1 MQKILD
7 FLFSRRMLAII
18 GVILLALAIWFVGPL
33 LAFGG
38 LHPFASVSMRVITI
52 LLLFALL
59 FLWFKNWPLSVIWVA
74 ALCVLI
80 WKAAPL
86 LAYGQA
92 RPFAPAWVRAA
103 LIGIVLFCY
112 AFYGLY
118 RLWQALRV
126 DEQLLQKILRP
137 RKDKSAASEVREDQ
151 RAVTN
156 IVIRAIEQLKQLRI
170 GKPGIGLSRLFEGKR
185 YLYELP
191 WYMII
196 GAPGDGK
203 TTALLNAG
211 LQFPLAEQM
220 GHSAEAVAVPG
231 KGGTL
236 HCDWWFTNE
245 AVLIDTAGRYVRHDD
260 SGSTETTARNA
271 EEWRGFLGLLR
282 KYRPRAPINGV
293 LLTVNVADLA
303 GKSEAE
309 RIAAA
314 AALRARLG
322 ELRSELGIRFPVYLV
337 VTKMDLLPGFT
348 DYFNYLTTE
357 GRAQIWGFT
366 LPYNQKQQ
374 NNNQDKLRLNCE
386 NELKLLIKRLDQGV
400 DNRLQ
405 EEYDIQRRSNLYA
418 LPHEF
423 SALAE
428 PLLDIIERVFL
439 DSKFDATQLH
449 NTLRGVYFTSA
460 AQASANA
467 TADRQ
472 SPLKRLWRAI
482 KGDPAL
488 GEKDSLYA
496 NTVAPTGNRSYF
508 LHDLLTKLVFQEQ
521 NLVQPNLQWEMRYR
535 VMRFTGHMLVVFIFL
550 CLVQGM
556 YTSYGKNSNYL
567 SDVNGKTATLA
578 EKVREYSRKPTPEAV
593 PDILNAARE
602 LAAYPGLDPDSPP
615 NSFRYG
621 LYSVPPVINSAAAT
635 YDQLLD
641 QLLLPPIVRGIERT
655 LSNAIVQKDTKAT
668 YDALRVY
675 LLLNLD
681 TEHQDKFNASEIQA
695 WVLSDWEQNDGAA
708 VFGGNASI
716 YEHLGALFN
725 GSRIVRSPF
734 AKNDALI
741 RNAREML
748 EGSTSTE
755 RIYDR
760 AKVAMND
767 EAPEDFTVV
776 RAVGA
781 DAGSVFVRASGSPLD
796 RGIPGLFTVQG
807 YRDLFDKRISEF
819 VAAAYADD
827 EWVMGRETV
836 ASQKKTAERAQQ
848 LVQQVK
854 GAEDPLIKEVR
865 RLYLTE
871 YTMRWQTFLEDIH
884 SVNSTG
890 ADNSPS
896 LAFDLQTLRTFA
908 APDSPLMRLSRAV
921 VEQTTL
927 VPPLNTKNN
936 QKILAER
943 AEQQLSGNAR
953 EVVQTAKLLKNI
965 RPEEQ
970 LEKTLVDNRF
980 AALREVVTGVAD
992 IQNSNAGSRPQKLD
1006 SVLSLLNEY
1015 YNQLMI
1021 ADNALATNTLPPK
1034 IDAAEKL
1041 RLEAAKM
1048 PAPLKNILFDLTTQ
1062 GARKLNLAS
1071 GEVLSRQME
1080 AMIGGDCRN
1089 VIDGRYPFVASNQEV
1104 SADEFNRIFASG
1116 GLLDDFFNKQLIS
1129 QVDITTNPWH
1139 YKQAEGS
1146 NTPLPGPSLAPFQ
1159 QAKRIREAFFQ
1170 EQGARKMSW
1179 TMDIKV
1185 VELDPNIT
1193 DLIIDIDG
1201 QSLRYI
1207 HGPVRPLHITWPGP
1221 RNGSMAEI
1229 TANPRIRQDS
1239 STIITSGPWALFR
1252 LLNKGR
1258 IISSM
1263 SDSRHL
1269 VEFKFDDRRVVL
1281 EVSSSVDFNLQSA
1294 NNPLRGFTCPVG
1306 GATL

>member
-7 FLFSRRMLAII
+7 FLFSRRMLAILGI
-18 GVILLALAIWFVGPL
+18 IILALVIWFVGPL
-33 LAFGG
+33 LAFGEF
-38 LHPFASVSMRVITI
+38 HPFASIPIRVITI
-52 LLLFALL
+52 LLLFGLL
-59 FLWFKNWPLSVIWVA
+59 FLWFKSWSLSIIWVA
-74 ALCVLI
+74 AICVLI
-80 WKAAPL
+80 WQAAPQ
-86 LAYGQA
+86 LAYGKTH
-92 RPFAPAWVRAA
+92 PFAPAWVRAV
-103 LIGIVLFCY
+103 LIGLVLFCY
-112 AFYGLY
+112 ALYGLY

-137 RKDKSAASEVREDQ
+137 RKEKSAVAESREDQ
-151 RAVTN
+151 RAVTS
-156 IVIRAIEQLKQLRI
+156 IVTRAIEQLKQMRI
-170 GKPGIGLSRLFEGKR
+170 GKPGIGLRRLFEGKR

-220 GHSAEAVAVPG
+220 GQSAEAIAIPG

-245 AVLIDTAGRYVRHDD
+245 AVLIDTAGRYVRQDD
-260 SGSTETTARNA
+260 GDSAENASRNA
-271 EEWRGFLGLLR
+271 GEWRGFLGLLR

-293 LLTVNVADLA
+293 LLTINAADLA
-303 GKSEAE
+303 GKTEAE
-309 RIAAA
+309 RITAA
-314 AALRARLG
+314 AALRARLA
-322 ELRSELGIRFPVYLV
+322 ELRTELGIRFPVYLM

-348 DYFNYLTTE
+348 DYFNSLTTE

-366 LPYNQKQQ
+366 LPYDQKQQ
-374 NNNQDKLRLNCE
+374 KNSRDQLRPNCE
-386 NELKLLIKRLDQGV
+386 NELKLLAKRLDQGI

-405 EEYDIQRRSNLYA
+405 EEYDVQRRCNLYA
-418 LPHEF
+418 LPQEF
-423 SALAE
+423 AALSE

-439 DSKFDATQLH
+439 DSKFDSTQLH

-460 AQASANA
+460 AQAPANA

-472 SPLKRLWRAI
+472 SPLQRLWRAI
-482 KGDPAL
+482 KRDPAL
-488 GEKDSLYA
+488 TEKNSLYA
-496 NTVAPTGNRSYF
+496 NTVTPTGSRSYF
-508 LHDLLTKLVFQEQ
+508 LHDLLTKLVFQEP

-535 VMRFTGHMLVVFIFL
+535 VMRFAGHTLVLIIFL
-550 CLVQGM
+550 WLVQGM
-556 YTSYGKNSNYL
+556 YTSYGKNTSYL
-567 SDVNGKTATLA
+567 SAISSKTTVLA
-578 EKVREYSRKPTPEAV
+578 EKVRAYSKKPTAEAV
-593 PDILNAARE
+593 PDILNSARE
-602 LAAYPGLDPDSPP
+602 LAAYPGLDPDKPP
-615 NSFRYG
+615 TSYRYG
-621 LYSVPPVINSAAAT
+621 LYSVPPVIKSAAAT

-641 QLLLPPIVRGIERT
+641 QLLLPPIVRGVESS
-655 LSNAIVQKDTKAT
+655 LSNAIAQKDAKET

-681 TEHQDKFNASEIQA
+681 TEHQDKFNANEIQA
-695 WVLSDWEQNDGAA
+695 WVLKKWEQNDTAA
-708 VFGGNASI
+708 VFGGSASI
-716 YEHLGALFN
+716 YEHLGALFD
-725 GSRIVRSPF
+725 GSRVVHSPF

-741 RNAREML
+741 RSARELL
-748 EGSTSTE
+748 EGSSSTE

-760 AKVAMND
+760 AKITMTD
-767 EAPEDFTVV
+767 EAPEDFTIV

-781 DAGSVFVRASGSPLD
+781 DAGTVFIRASGTPLD
-796 RGIPGLFTVQG
+796 QGIPGLFTVQG
-807 YRDLFDKRISEF
+807 YRELFDKRISEF

-827 EWVMGRETV
+827 EWVMGRETT

-848 LVQQVK
+848 LARRVN
-854 GAEDPLIKEVR
+854 GDEDPLIKEVR

-871 YTMRWQTFLEDIH
+871 YTSRWQTFLEDIH

-890 ADNSPS
+890 ADNSTS

-908 APDSPLMRLSRAV
+908 APDSPLMRLSKAV

-927 VPPLNTKNN
+927 VPPIDIKSN

-943 AEQQLSGNAR
+943 AEQRLSGNAR
-953 EVVQTAKLLKNI
+953 EAVQTAKLLKNVQ
-965 RPEEQ
+965 PNEQ
-970 LEKTLVDNRF
+970 LEKTLVDSRF

-1006 SVLSLLNEY
+1006 TVLSLLNEY

-1021 ADNALATNTLPPK
+1021 ADNALAANTLPPK
-1034 IDAAEKL
+1034 IDAAEKI

-1048 PAPLKNILFDLTTQ
+1048 PAPLKNILLDLTTQ

-1080 AMIGGDCRN
+1080 AMIGGNCRN

-1104 SADEFNRIFASG
+1104 SADDFNRVFASG
-1116 GLLDDFFNKQLIS
+1116 GLLDDFFNKQLAS
-1129 QVDITTNPWH
+1129 QVDVTTNPWR
-1139 YKQAEGS
+1139 YKQTEGNS
-1146 NTPLPGPSLAPFQ
+1146 APLPGPNLEPFQ

-1170 EQGARKMSW
+1170 EPGARKMSW
-1179 TMDIKV
+1179 SMDIKV
-1185 VELDPNIT
+1185 VELDPTIT

-1201 QSLRYI
+1201 QSQRYM
-1207 HGPVRPLHITWPGP
+1207 HGPVRPLHINWPGP

-1239 STIITSGPWALFR
+1239 STIITNGPWALFR
-1252 LLNKGR
+1252 LLNQGR
-1258 IISSM
+1258 VISSM

-1269 VEFKFDDRRVVL
+1269 VEFRFDGRRVVL
-1281 EVSSSVDFNLQSA
+1281 EITSSVDFNLQNV
-1294 NNPLRGFTCPVG
+1294 NNPLHGFTCPQG
-1306 GATL
+1306 GVTP

>member
-7 FLFSRRMLAII
+7 FLFSRRMLVII
-18 GVILLALAIWFVGPL
+18 GIILLALIVWFVGPL
-33 LAFGG
+33 LTFGG
-38 LHPFASVSMRVITI
+38 LHPFASISTRIVTI
-52 LLLFALL
+52 LILFAFL
-59 FLWFKNWPLSVIWVA
+59 FLWFKNWSLSAIWVA

-86 LAYGQA
+86 LAYGQTK
-92 RPFAPAWVRAA
+92 PFAPAWTRAM

-112 AFYGLY
+112 ALYGLY
-118 RLWQALRV
+118 RLWLALRV

-137 RKDKSAASEVREDQ
+137 RGDKPVVSEAREDQ

-156 IVIRAIEQLKQLRI
+156 IVLRAVEQLKQLRI
-170 GKPGIGLSRLFEGKR
+170 GKPGLGIRRIFEGKR

-203 TTALLNAG
+203 TTALMNAG

-220 GHSAEAVAVPG
+220 GQSAEAFAVPG
-231 KGGTL
+231 KGGTV

-260 SGSTETTARNA
+260 GGSADTTSRNA

-309 RIAAA
+309 RITAA

-322 ELRSELGIRFPVYLV
+322 ELRTELGIQFPVYLV

-348 DYFNYLTTE
+348 DYFNSLTTE

-366 LPYNQKQQ
+366 LPYDQKQQ
-374 NNNQDKLRLNCE
+374 KNDFDKLRSNCE
-386 NELKLLIKRLDQGV
+386 SELKLLTQRLDQGV

-405 EEYDIQRRSNLYA
+405 EEYDVQRRCNLYA
-418 LPHEF
+418 LPQEF
-423 SALAE
+423 AALAE

-460 AQASANA
+460 AQAPAHA
-467 TADRQ
+467 TADRLSLMQ
-472 SPLKRLWRAI
+472 RLWRAI
-482 KGDPAL
+482 KRDPAYT
-488 GEKDSLYA
+488 EKNSLYA
-496 NTVAPTGNRSYF
+496 NTVPPTGNRSYF
-508 LHDLLTKLVFQEQ
+508 LHDLLTKLIFQEP

-535 VMRFTGHMLVVFIFL
+535 VMRFTGHLLVLIIFL
-550 CLVQGM
+550 WLVQGM

-567 SDVNGKTATLA
+567 AAVNVKAAALA
-578 EKVREYSRKPTPEAV
+578 EKVRVYSRKPTTTAV
-593 PDILNAARE
+593 PDILNSARE
-602 LAAYPGLDPDSPP
+602 LAAYPGLDPDKPP
-615 NSFRYG
+615 TSFRYG
-621 LYSVPPVINSAAAT
+621 LYSVPPVISSAAST

-641 QLLLPPIVRGIERT
+641 QLLLPPVVRGVEST
-655 LSNAIVQKDTKAT
+655 LSNAIAQKDTKAT

-681 TEHQDKFNASEIQA
+681 ADHQDKFNAAEIQA
-695 WVLSDWEQNDGAA
+695 WILKDWQQNDTAA
-708 VFGGNASI
+708 AFGGSASI
-716 YEHLGALFN
+716 YEHLGALFD
-725 GSRIVRSPF
+725 GSRVIHSPF

-741 RNAREML
+741 RSARELL

-760 AKVAMND
+760 AKVAMSD
-767 EAPEDFTVV
+767 EAPEDFTIV

-781 DAGSVFVRASGSPLD
+781 DAGMVFVRASGEPLD
-796 RGIPGLFTVQG
+796 RGIPGLFTLQG

-827 EWVMGRETV
+827 EWVMGRETA

-848 LVQQVK
+848 LVQRVN
-854 GAEDPLIKEVR
+854 GDDDPLIKEVR

-871 YTMRWQTFLEDIH
+871 YTSRWQAFLEDIH

-908 APDSPLMRLSRAV
+908 APDSPLMRLSKAV

-927 VPPLNTKNN
+927 VPPMDKNTS

-943 AEQQLSGNAR
+943 AEQRLSGNTR
-953 EVVQTAKLLKNI
+953 EAVQTAKLLKNV

-992 IQNSNAGSRPQKLD
+992 MQNSNAGSRPQKLD
-1006 SVLSLLNEY
+1006 NVLSLLNEY

-1021 ADNALATNTLPPK
+1021 ADNALAANTLPPK

-1041 RLEAAKM
+1041 RLEAVKM
-1048 PAPLKNILFDLTTQ
+1048 PAPLQNILLDLTNQ

-1080 AMIGGDCRN
+1080 AMIGGNCRN
-1089 VIDGRYPFVASNQEV
+1089 VIDGRYPFAASNQEV
-1104 SADEFNRIFASG
+1104 SADDFNRIFASG
-1116 GLLDDFFNKQLIS
+1116 GLLDDFFNKQLAS
-1129 QVDITTNPWH
+1129 QVDITSNPWR
-1139 YKQAEGS
+1139 YKHSEGS

-1179 TMDIKV
+1179 SMDIKV
-1185 VELDPNIT
+1185 VELDPTIT

-1201 QSLRYI
+1201 QSQRYM

-1269 VEFKFDDRRVVL
+1269 VEFKFDGRRVVL
-1281 EVSSSVDFNLQSA
+1281 EISSSVDFNLQSA

-1306 GATL
+1306 GSTP